1 MIPPHGCFMPTVY
14 VVAGATLLLATSAG
28 SAAPL
33 PTRDQNPLLAG
44 FGLPM
49 PLPTRFDEEGQWSVA
64 ADVNWASTALAQ
76 QRGAETLVFD
86 AETQEVRLTLQHILS
101 DRFALRLQVPYRHT
115 GGGSLDSVIDS
126 FHDISGTSEG
136 ARPDLP
142 PDQIRIEYT
151 RLGSTQLNIASS
163 SSGWAGV
170 QASLGWKLAQSPA
183 S

>member
-44 FGLPM
+44 FGLPV
-49 PLPTRFDEEGQWSVA
+49 PLPARFDEAGHWSVA

-86 AETQEVRLTLQHILS
+86 AETQEVRLTFQHILS
-101 DRFALRLQVPYRHT
+101 DRFAMRLQVPYRHT

-142 PDQIRIEYT
+142 PDQK
-151 RLGSTQLNIASS
+151 IASS
-163 SSGWAGV
+163 TAFTISPVPRKARDPTCLRTRSASSTR
-170 QASLGWKLAQSPA
+170 ASAARS
-183 S
+183 